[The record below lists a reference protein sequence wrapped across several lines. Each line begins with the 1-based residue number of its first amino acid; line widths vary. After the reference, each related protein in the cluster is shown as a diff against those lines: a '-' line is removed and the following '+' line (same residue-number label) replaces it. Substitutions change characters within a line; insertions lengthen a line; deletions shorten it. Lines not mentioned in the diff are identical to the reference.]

1 MQIFNCEQ
9 GSPEWFECR
18 RGIPTASEFKTII
31 GVKKDASDK
40 KTRQKYMRR
49 LAGETI
55 AGRMDEPY
63 TNAHMERGKVMEDE
77 ARRQYAFECDVEP
90 EKVGF
95 IRDGDAGCSPDSLVG
110 KNGGLEIKTALLDI
124 QVDRLESGAL
134 PSEFK
139 FQVHGNIWIADREW
153 WDFVSYSPGLPL
165 FKIRV
170 YRDEGIISDLKRA
183 VDAFNIELRG
193 LIEKIRRYGEARAA

>member
-1 MQIFNCEQ
+1 
-9 GSPEWFECR
+9 
-18 RGIPTASEFKTII
+18 
-31 GVKKDASDK
+31 
-40 KTRQKYMRR
+40 
-49 LAGETI
+49 
-55 AGRMDEPY
+55 MDEPY